1 MDESRPLC
9 WDIFFRKEVFYM
21 PGIFK
26 RLLNVTADKY
36 VFPDA
41 EDLAFSE
48 PEPEPEENVQT
59 ESAVVDHLREEPEP
73 EPQEPSPVDFAQ
85 VQAEAILAQAEKEA
99 EERKAKALE
108 EVQAE
113 LEQLR
118 KVAKEDGYNM
128 GFAQGV
134 AEGRL
139 EAKKQL
145 EEMAAAQEQDVQ
157 KFLKEAV
164 RLRDRLLEDSKQDL
178 KELALAI
185 AEKVI
190 RVSLKSSGDILI
202 RMIESATAK
211 RRRCEW
217 VQVYIA
223 DCDARASASTV
234 PELAEALSR
243 LSERVR
249 VIPMADDE
257 SGTCIIEMPDEIID
271 ASVSTQ
277 LDNLRG
283 LISNSEPD
291 GSRSG
296 WPG

>member
-1 MDESRPLC
+1 
-9 WDIFFRKEVFYM
+9 M

-26 RLLNVTADKY
+26 RFVNVAADKY

-41 EDLAFSE
+41 EDLAVSS
-48 PEPEPEENVQT
+48 PQ
-59 ESAVVDHLREEPEP
+59 AEEPESLP
-73 EPQEPSPVDFAQ
+73 GEGQEAGKPAEKKKEPKEPTAIDFAQ
-85 VQAEAILAQAEKEA
+85 IQADAIIAEAEKEA
-99 EERKAKALE
+99 EAIREKARQDA
-108 EVQAE
+108 QAE

-118 KVAKEDGYNM
+118 KVAREDGYDM
-128 GFAQGV
+128 GFAQGT
-134 AEGRL
+134 AEGRR
-139 EAKKQL
+139 EAKQKL
-145 EEMAAAQEQDVQ
+145 EEMAAAQERDVQ
-157 KFLKEAV
+157 AFMKDAV
-164 RLRDRLLEDSKQDL
+164 RARDRLLEDSKQDL

-217 VQVYIA
+217 VQIYIA
-223 DCDARASASTV
+223 DCDARASAQTV

-243 LSERVR
+243 LSDRVR
-249 VIPMADDE
+249 IIPMADDE

-277 LDNLRG
+277 LDSLRG
-283 LISNSEPD
+283 IISNSDPD
-291 GSRSG
+291 RAG
-296 WPG
+296 WQS